1 MSVPQPARRR
11 ATSLVLGLVTI
22 SVAGLAAAQE
32 ASGAGPGWERV
43 ILSRTFHC
51 EGAAIGDVDG
61 DGHGDAVAGPFVYL
75 GPDFAR
81 RLELHEPV
89 ASDPLRY
96 SDSFFQWVHD
106 VDGDGRADV
115 VEVGF
120 PGRELRWY
128 QNPGGDLTAAGH
140 WPRHVVFHGVDNE
153 SPDYVDLL
161 GDGLRRLVCNHGGRL
176 GWVEPT
182 GADPREP
189 WRFVP
194 LSPDLGFPTF
204 QHGLGV
210 GDIDGDGRLDVLER
224 GGWWRQPPQLE
235 PGEPWERH
243 AVDFAAGRRGGAQML
258 VTDVDGDGLA
268 DVVTSLDA
276 HGWGLSWFRQRRA
289 QGAISFEERR
299 VLDERDPAAPSAF
312 TFSQIHA
319 LALADVDGDGVSDVV
334 TGKRHWAHGPS
345 GDPEPNAPALVAWLR
360 VERGAGEGG
369 EARLVPQVLDGD
381 SGVGTQLAVGDVDGD
396 GRVDVLVANKK
407 GAHLFLQR
415 DAAQAPPS
423 EPRPTP
429 AEDGARG
436 VLPRGADGRALNLDF
451 ETGDL
456 TDWIPEGTAFL
467 GQPVRGDTVHPRR
480 ADSRSRHQGNF
491 WVGGYELA
499 GDAPVG
505 SLTSVPFEVAM
516 PWASFLV
523 GGGRHRE
530 TAVELLAEGEER
542 PFFHVSGTDRED
554 LQAVAVDLTSRVG
567 TRIRIR
573 LVDRHTGHWGHVN
586 FDDFRFHAQR
596 PELPAAPGMA
606 RPEPTV
612 VVPHAGLAPK
622 AAARA
627 MGVPAGFEVDL
638 VAGEPDLHQPIAL
651 AIDSHGR
658 LWVAEAHSYPNRR
671 AAGEGLDR
679 IVVFEDT
686 QGDGSFDR
694 RIEFLDGLNLV
705 SGLEVGFGG
714 VWIGAAPE
722 LLFVPDAD
730 GDLVP
735 DGPAEVVLD
744 GWGYQDTHETLNSFT
759 WGPDG
764 WLYGC
769 HGVFT
774 HSRVG
779 APGTPD
785 AERTPLNAGL
795 WRYHPTKG
803 HFEVFA
809 WGTSNPWGVAFDAR
823 GQAFVTACVIP
834 HLFHLAQGGRYQ
846 RQAGEHFEPWVYEGI
861 GTIADHRHYA
871 GEIGD
876 HAWWGRN
883 EPVHARSTLEAG
895 GGHAHC
901 GASIYLGEGFPERY
915 RGTLFM
921 GNIHGNR
928 LNMDLLER
936 VGSGFV
942 GRHGPDFLLANDQW
956 FRAIAIRQ
964 GPAGELYLTD
974 WYDAQACHRSDVEL
988 WDRTNGRLYRVRHGE
1003 LRTPRV
1009 DLAARASL
1017 ELVDPALGVDGWHAQ
1032 HARRLLAERGPDPAV
1047 HAVLRE
1053 RLQRAPEPRER
1064 LQALWAL
1071 HGCGGIDPGLAL
1083 ELLDHPDEDLRAWS
1097 VQLAL
1102 EDRQA
1107 PPEWIER
1114 LERAARHDPSP
1125 VVRLYLAS
1133 ALQRLPEDGRWGL
1146 AAALLGRGED
1156 AGDPNL
1162 EPLVWFGFAPLV
1174 ERDPARAL
1182 ALAED
1187 ARLPRAARWTARRAA
1202 QLSAAREELMAA
1214 LARAEGGWLDA
1225 LLEETARALEER
1237 RGLEM
1242 PRGWAAVRA
1251 RLEGHSD
1258 AVVRERVQALAVAFG
1273 DTEAFPALRATLAD
1287 RSASAARRE
1296 RALDALV
1303 RGRDG
1308 ASVPVLLA
1316 LLDEPALRPRAV
1328 RALASFDDPR
1338 VPAALLARYG
1348 ELDAQGRAEVLGI
1361 LAQRPR
1367 WALELLDALEA
1378 GSVPRSEVDA
1388 LVLRALRGHG
1398 DDALAEMVRRQFGVQ
1413 RESGSE
1419 VRARIAEWQARLTPE
1434 VLAQADPLRGRAVF
1448 RRTCEQCHVL
1458 FGAGNDVG
1466 PDITGANRG
1475 DLEYLL
1481 LNLLDPNATIPVEYQ
1496 ETIVLTHEERV
1507 MSGIL
1512 ISESDT
1518 ELVLRS
1524 TRGNEVVA
1532 KDEIQLRRA
1541 SGISMMPEGQLD
1553 VLAADEAR
1561 DLIAYLMGEVQVP
1574 RLAEA
1579 GDGGALFD
1587 GATLRGWSGDP
1598 AVWSVREGA
1607 LVGRGEGLA
1616 RNSFL
1621 VNEWVLEDFRL
1632 TLEVRLVGNGGNSGV
1647 QFRSRVLDAG
1657 DVAGLQADIGP
1668 GWWGKLYEEH
1678 GRGLL
1683 EAGAC
1688 ESAVRPGEWNT
1699 YEILA
1704 VGTRVRTA
1712 LNGQVCVD
1720 RDDPLAAR
1728 RGVLALQVHSG
1739 APTEVH
1745 FRQLR
1750 LELDPEPVLRTVPG
1764 DGAGSPAPSAGD
1776 SR

>member
-1 MSVPQPARRR
+1 MPAPHPTRRR
-11 ATSLVLGLVTI
+11 ASSSILLLLLTHSALG
-22 SVAGLAAAQE
+22 A
-32 ASGAGPGWERV
+32 AGPTRRQDGWGWERLA
-43 ILSRTFHC
+43 LSQTFYC
-51 EGAAIGDVDG
+51 EGAALGDVDG
-61 DGHGDAVAGPFVYL
+61 DGRGDVVAGPFVYL
-75 GPDFAR
+75 GPDFER
-81 RLELHEPV
+81 RFELYPPT

-128 QNPGGDLTAAGH
+128 HNPGGDLASAGH

-161 GDGLRRLVCNHGGRL
+161 GDGRRRLVCNHGGSL
-176 GWVEPT
+176 GWVEPAS
-182 GADPREP
+182 ADPRQP
-189 WRFVP
+189 WRFRP

-210 GDIDGDGRLDVLER
+210 GDVDGDGRLDVLER
-224 GGWWRQPPQLE
+224 GAWWRQPARLAE
-235 PGEPWERH
+235 GALWERH

-276 HGWGLSWFRQRRA
+276 HGWGLSWFRQRREG
-289 QGAISFEERR
+289 GAISFEERR
-299 VLDERDPAAPSAF
+299 VLDERDPASPGTF
-312 TFSQIHA
+312 TLSQLHA
-319 LALADVDGDGVSDVV
+319 LALADVDGDGIPDVV

-345 GDPEPNAPALVAWLR
+345 GDPEPNAPALVVWLR
-360 VERGAGEGG
+360 VVRGEGD
-369 EARLVPQVLDGD
+369 AASFVPHVVDDD

-415 DAAQAPPS
+415 RAEDLPI
-423 EPRPTP
+423 RTP
-429 AEDGARG
+429 APAPVADEAAG
-436 VLPRGADGRALNLDF
+436 VLPRGADGRALNLDL

-456 TDWIPEGTAFL
+456 TDWTPEGAAFL

-480 ADSRSRHQGNF
+480 ADSKSRHQGSY
-491 WVGGYELA
+491 WIGGYELA
-499 GDAPVG
+499 GDGPTG
-505 SLTSVPFEVAM
+505 SLTSLPFEVAH
-516 PWASFLV
+516 PWASILV

-554 LQAVAVDLTSRVG
+554 LQRVVVDLASRLG

-586 FDDFRFHAQR
+586 FDDFRFHPRR
-596 PELPAAPGMA
+596 PEFPETPGLA

-612 VVPHAGLAPK
+612 VVPHAGLTPAD
-622 AAARA
+622 AARA
-627 MGVPAGFEVDL
+627 MSVPEGFRVDL

-651 AIDSHGR
+651 AIDSRGR
-658 LWVAEAHSYPNRR
+658 LWVAEAHSYPIRR
-671 AAGEGLDR
+671 APGQGLDR
-679 IVVFEDT
+679 IVVLEDT
-686 QGDGSFDR
+686 SGDGAFDR
-694 RIEFLDGLNLV
+694 RVEFLRGLNLV

-730 GDLVP
+730 EDLVP

-779 APGTPD
+779 PPGTPD
-785 AERTPLNAGL
+785 GEREPLNAGL
-795 WRYHPTKG
+795 WRYHPTKRR
-803 HFEVFA
+803 FEVFA

-846 RQAGEHFEPWVYEGI
+846 RQAGEPFEPWVYEGI

-883 EPVHARSTLEAG
+883 APVHARSTLEAG

-901 GASIYLGEGFPERY
+901 GAQIYLGEGFPERY
-915 RGTLFM
+915 RGALFM

-974 WYDAQACHRSDVEL
+974 WYDEQACHRSDVEL

-1003 LRTPRV
+1003 PRTARV
-1009 DLAARASL
+1009 DLAARGSL
-1017 ELVDPALGVDGWHAQ
+1017 ELIEPALGADGWHAQ
-1032 HARRLLAERGPDPAV
+1032 HARRLLQERGPDPAV
-1047 HAVLRE
+1047 HAALRE
-1053 RLQRAPEPRER
+1053 RLHRSPQGRER

-1071 HGCGGIDPGLAL
+1071 HGCGGLDERLAI
-1083 ELLDHPDEDLRAWS
+1083 ELLGHPDEDLRAWS
-1097 VQLAL
+1097 AQLAL
-1102 EDRQA
+1102 EDRRA
-1107 PPEWIER
+1107 SPELLER

-1133 ALQRLPEDGRWGL
+1133 ALQRLPVEGRWEL

-1162 EPLVWFGFAPLV
+1162 EHLVWFGLAPLV

-1182 ALAED
+1182 ILAEG
-1187 ARLPRAARWTARRAA
+1187 AGLPRVARWTARRAA
-1202 QLSAAREELMAA
+1202 QLGAARGALMEA
-1214 LARAEGGWLDA
+1214 LARAEGEWLGA

-1237 RGLEM
+1237 RGLEQ
-1242 PRGWAAVRA
+1242 PEGWAAVRA
-1251 RLEGHSD
+1251 RLERAPD
-1258 AVVRERVQALAVAFG
+1258 EAVRERALALAVAFG
-1273 DTEAFPALRATLAD
+1273 DTGVFPHLRATLAD
-1287 RSASAARRE
+1287 RGASAARRE
-1296 RALDALV
+1296 RALEALA
-1303 RGRDG
+1303 RGRD
-1308 ASVPVLLA
+1308 AESVPILLA
-1316 LLDEPALRPRAV
+1316 LLEEPALRQRAV
-1328 RALASFDDPR
+1328 RALASFDDAR
-1338 VPAALLARYG
+1338 VPSALLARYG
-1348 ELDAQGRAEVLGI
+1348 ELDAQGRAEALGV

-1367 WALELLDALEA
+1367 WARELLGALEA
-1378 GSVPRSEVDA
+1378 GRVPRGDVDA
-1388 LVLRALRGHG
+1388 LVLRALRGLE
-1398 DDALAEMVRRQFGVQ
+1398 DDALAEGVRRLFGVE

-1458 FGAGNDVG
+1458 FGSGNEVG

-1481 LNLLDPNATIPVEYQ
+1481 LNLLDPNALIPVEYQ

-1507 MSGIL
+1507 LSGIL
-1512 ISESDT
+1512 VSETET

-1532 KDEIQLRRA
+1532 KDEIELRRA
-1541 SGISMMPEGQLD
+1541 SGVSMMPEGQLD
-1553 VLAADEAR
+1553 VLAAEEAR
-1561 DLIAYLMGEVQVP
+1561 DLVAYLMGAVQVP
-1574 RLAEA
+1574 RLMEA
-1579 GDGGALFD
+1579 GDEGALYD
-1587 GATLRGWSGDP
+1587 GATLQGWSGDP

-1621 VNEWVLEDFRL
+1621 VSEWVLEDFRL
-1632 TLEVRLVGNGGNSGV
+1632 ILDVRLVGNAGNSGI
-1647 QFRSRVLDAG
+1647 QFRSRPLPDG
-1657 DVAGLQADIGP
+1657 DVTGLQADIGP
-1668 GWWGKLYEEH
+1668 GWWGRLYEEH

-1683 EAGAC
+1683 EADGC
-1688 ESAVRPGEWNT
+1688 EDAVRADGWNT

-1704 VGTRVRTA
+1704 VGPRVRTA
-1712 LNGQVCVD
+1712 LNGRVCVD
-1720 RDDPLAAR
+1720 RVDPSAAR
-1728 RGVLALQVHSG
+1728 RGVLALQVHSS
-1739 APTEVH
+1739 ARTEVH
-1745 FRQLR
+1745 FRDLR
-1750 LELDPEPVLRTVPG
+1750 LELDPEPFLRTVPE
-1764 DGAGSPAPSAGD
+1764 DGARSPVPSAGD
-1776 SR
+1776 PR